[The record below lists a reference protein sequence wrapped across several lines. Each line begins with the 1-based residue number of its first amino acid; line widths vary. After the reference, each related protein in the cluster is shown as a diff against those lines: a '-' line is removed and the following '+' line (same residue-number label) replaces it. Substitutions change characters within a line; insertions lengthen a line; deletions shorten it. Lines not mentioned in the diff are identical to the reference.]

1 VTEPV
6 RITHPFHPLLGQE
19 LDVVEL
25 RPHWGE
31 ERVFYRDRRGH
42 LASLPARWTSAAP
55 EDPSI
60 ATGAGRSAFRVR
72 DLLELAALLSELRP

>member
-1 VTEPV
+1 M

-19 LDVVEL
+19 LDFVEL
-25 RPHWGE
+25 RAHWGE

-60 ATGAGRSAFRVR
+60 AAGAGKSAFLVR
-72 DLLELAALLSELRP
+72 DLLELTALLLELRP